1 MGLRII
7 TTGHRGYLLTNLLP
21 EMNIINSRRYH
32 KNYTFSNTDMILHF
46 ASPSDSEGFK
56 DENRLYNANITLTT
70 ELIELAKKLNCKL
83 VFASTMGVH
92 NPNNLYCILKLQA
105 EELIKNNLKDY
116 LIIRIPRVYSK
127 DRDKGLIKDIKNNV
141 IPEEDYNKIIQF
153 ADLRDFKEFFD
164 NILHYRGVIDYNG
177 TLQELS
183 IKQIKEKYEL

>member
-56 DENRLYNANITLTT
+56 DEKRLYNANITLTS

-92 NPNNLYCILKLQA
+92 NPNNLYCNLKLQA

-127 DRDKGLIKDIKNNV
+127 DRDKGLIKDIKNNI

-164 NILHYRGVIDYNG
+164 NILHYRGVIDYNR

-183 IKQIKEKYEL
+183 IKEIKEKYGL

>member
-7 TTGHRGYLLTNLLP
+7 TTGHRGYLLTNILP
-21 EMNIINSRRYH
+21 EMNIINYRGYH

-56 DENRLYNANITLTT
+56 DEKRLYDANITLTT

-127 DRDKGLIKDIKNNV
+127 YRDKGLIKDIKNNV
-141 IPEEDYNKIIQF
+141 IPEEDYNKVVQF

-164 NILHYRGVIDYNG
+164 NILNYRGVIDYNG